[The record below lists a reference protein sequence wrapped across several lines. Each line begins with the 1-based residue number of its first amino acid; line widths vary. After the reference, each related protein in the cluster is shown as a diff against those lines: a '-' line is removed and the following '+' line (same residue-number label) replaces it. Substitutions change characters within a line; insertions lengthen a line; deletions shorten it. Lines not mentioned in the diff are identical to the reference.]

1 LQWAKDYEGWSKD
14 DWRRKCIWGDE
25 VTVERGGGK
34 RQRWIFHN
42 PNEKWSNDYM
52 MSGCFMGRN
61 LGMFIP
67 VFPDPTFAWGSVT
80 SKSLIK
86 EFEIYFMDVWEAALT
101 TSDNGEVY
109 FIIDNARVH
118 GPLKDWLTQR
128 GVQFKNIPPYS
139 PDLNP
144 IEHIWSLVK
153 NLLQRFYPELYKFKG
168 PVEVVKKQ
176 IEDIIIHCWD
186 LLSPEIFEQLAETM
200 VHRVKAVI
208 EADGWYT
215 KY

>member
-1 LQWAKDYEGWSKD
+1 
-14 DWRRKCIWGDE
+14 
-25 VTVERGGGK
+25 
-34 RQRWIFHN
+34 
-42 PNEKWSNDYM
+42 M

-67 VFPDPTFAWGSVT
+67 VFPDPTSARGGVT

-86 EFEIYFMDVWEAALT
+86 EFEVYFMDVWEAALT
-101 TSDNGEVY
+101 TSDNREVY

-144 IEHIWSLVK
+144 IDHIWSLVK
-153 NLLQRFYPELYKFKG
+153 NLLQKFYPELYKFKG

-176 IEDIIIHCWD
+176 IEDAIIHCWE